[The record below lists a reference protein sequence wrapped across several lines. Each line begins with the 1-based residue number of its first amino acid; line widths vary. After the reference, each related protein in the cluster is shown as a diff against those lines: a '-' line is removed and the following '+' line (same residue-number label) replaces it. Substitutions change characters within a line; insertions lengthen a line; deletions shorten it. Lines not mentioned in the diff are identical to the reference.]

1 VFVGTSI
8 DSGDCSCAKYR
19 HTYYAGTEVEVPNT
33 TPIFV
38 ISYANKDCDANGG
51 VAEEYEAGTP
61 GNHPEYD
68 IKELWHC
75 SQ

>member
-1 VFVGTSI
+1 
-8 DSGDCSCAKYR
+8 
-19 HTYYAGTEVEVPNT
+19 
-33 TPIFV
+33 V